1 VVQTDAHQMPK
12 LIVVEKPET
21 WKFNLED
28 VEVVTPDAYIS
39 DPSYQS
45 TKNIKVL
52 NLCKSYQYQSEG
64 YYVSLLAEARGHKVL
79 PGVTTIQDL
88 RFPSIL
94 RDDSLDFDE
103 LIQNTFKGE
112 SDDRVEFNVYFGS
125 TQSEHLNKL
134 ALQLFQM
141 VQAPSLRAAF
151 SKKTKW
157 VLQSIKPISLNEV
170 PEDDKPVLIL
180 ALEKYFLRRR
190 DYRVDKK
197 KYDLAILVNP
207 DDTNPPSDGRAL
219 KRIYKAAL
227 EAGFN
232 TEFITKDDFDQIIQY
247 DALFIR
253 ETTNVNHHTFRFAK
267 KAASLGLAVIDDPES
282 ILKCTNK
289 VYLHELLN
297 AHKILTPRSIVITEE
312 SCQSLPGKM
321 PFPFILKQPDGAFS
335 KGVFKIN
342 TLQEFKKVRA
352 SMFEKSDLLIAQE
365 FLPTPFDWRVGVI
378 DGQVIYVC
386 KYFMAAKH
394 WQIVKWSANKETSL
408 DGDVESIP
416 VDQAPSG
423 LLRTALKATGLI
435 GKSLYGVDMKEVDGK
450 FYVIEI
456 NDNPN
461 IDAGI
466 EDKILKEKLY
476 AIIMEVFLNKIKFE
490 KQ

>member
-1 VVQTDAHQMPK
+1 MPK
-12 LIVVEKPET
+12 LIVVEKPEH
-21 WKFNLED
+21 WKFSLQD
-28 VEVVTPDAYIS
+28 VEVISPDRYIT
-39 DPSYQS
+39 DPAFQE
-45 TKNIKVL
+45 TKNLKVL

-79 PGVTTIQDL
+79 PEVSTIQDL

-94 RDDSLDFDE
+94 RDDSLDFDA
-103 LIQNTFKGE
+103 LIQNTFKNE
-112 SDDRVEFNVYFGS
+112 PYDRVEFNIYFGS
-125 TQSEHLNKL
+125 TQSDHLDRL

-141 VQAPSLRAAF
+141 VQAPSLRAIF
-151 SKKTKW
+151 SKKNKW
-157 VLQSIKPISLNEV
+157 VLQSIRPISLSEV
-170 PEDDKPVLIL
+170 PEVDKPLLVE
-180 ALEKYFLRRR
+180 ALERYLLRKR
-190 DYRVDKK
+190 DFRPDKK

-207 DDTNPPSDGRAL
+207 DDKNPPSDDRAL
-219 KRIYKAAL
+219 KRFYRAAI

-232 TEFITKDDFDQIIQY
+232 TEFITKNDFDQIIQY

-267 KAASLGLAVIDDPES
+267 KAESLGLVVIDDPDS

-297 AHKILTPRSIVITEE
+297 SNKILTPKSFVITEE
-312 SCQSLPGKM
+312 NCDKLKTKM
-321 PFPFILKQPDGAFS
+321 AFPFILKQPDGAFS
-335 KGVFKIN
+335 KGVFKIE
-342 TLQEFKKVRA
+342 TLEEFKKIRE

-365 FLPTPFDWRVGVI
+365 FLPTHFDWRVGII

-386 KYFMAAKH
+386 KYFMATKH
-394 WQIVKWSANKETSL
+394 WQIVNWNAKEQSR

-416 VDQAPSG
+416 IDQAPSG
-423 LLRTALKATGLI
+423 LLKVALKATSLI
-435 GKSLYGVDMKEVDGK
+435 GKGLYGVDMKEVDGK

-466 EDKILKEKLY
+466 EDKILKDRLY
-476 AIIMEVFLNKIKFE
+476 EIIMEVFLNKIKSE
-490 KQ
+490 K